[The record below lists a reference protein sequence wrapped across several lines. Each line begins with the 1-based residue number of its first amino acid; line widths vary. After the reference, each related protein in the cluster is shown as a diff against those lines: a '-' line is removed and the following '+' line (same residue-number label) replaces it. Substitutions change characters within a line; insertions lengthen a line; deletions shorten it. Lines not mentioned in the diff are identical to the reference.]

1 MVKITENKFY
11 TENKKIERITS
22 PQKVFIPL
30 IQHIGK
36 TCNTLLV
43 KPQDNVLA
51 GQLIAT
57 SQAQLFSPIHS
68 SISGKVIS
76 VDSYPHPILGKCLA
90 IVIENDHQ
98 SKVSPEIL
106 TKANLKILDTITP
119 EQIRKKI
126 FDAGIVGLGGASFP
140 SHIKLTPP
148 KPITTLI
155 INIAECEPY
164 LTGDSQLAEEKT
176 KEIFLGIDAI
186 KKCLDAKE
194 VIIAIESNKHKA
206 INAIN
211 NYIGNKNYSVKILK
225 PDYPQGGEKQLI
237 KNILKKEVPSGK
249 LPFDVGV
256 TVQNVATVYAIY
268 EAIYLNK
275 PLYERVVTITGSCIA
290 NPQNLLVPIGTPIS
304 DLIQFCSPITEQPK
318 KIIIGGP
325 MMGIAQYTDAVPV
338 IKSTTGVILLN
349 EKETKTTEEQ
359 NCIRCGACV
368 NNCPMNLMPCLIN
381 LASEKSMWDKTKE
394 YSALDCI
401 ECGSCNYVC
410 SSNRKIVQSIKRAK
424 LEVTK

>member
-11 TENKKIERITS
+11 TENRKIERIAP

-36 TCNTLLV
+36 ICNTLLI
-43 KPQDNVLA
+43 KPQDNVVT
-51 GQLIAT
+51 GQLLAIT
-57 SQAQLFSPIHS
+57 QAQLFSPIHS
-68 SISGKVIS
+68 SISGKVLS
-76 VDSYPHPILGKCLA
+76 VDSYPHPLLGKCLA
-90 IVIENDHQ
+90 IVIENDNK
-98 SKVSPEIL
+98 SKFSPEISA
-106 TKANLKILDTITP
+106 KADLKIIDSITP

-140 SHIKLTPP
+140 THIKLTPP

-164 LTGDSQLAEEKT
+164 LTGDSQLVEDKT

-186 KKCLDAKE
+186 SKCLNSKE

-206 INAIN
+206 IEALNNNIGN
-211 NYIGNKNYSVKILK
+211 RNYIIKILK
-225 PDYPQGGEKQLI
+225 PDYPQGAEKQLI
-237 KNILKKEVPSGK
+237 KNILKKEVPQGK

-256 TVQNVATVYAIY
+256 TIQNVATVYAIY
-268 EAIYLNK
+268 EAVFLNK
-275 PLYERVVTITGSCIA
+275 PLYERVVTVTGSCIA

-304 DLIQFCSPITEQPK
+304 DLIQFCSPITQTIK

-325 MMGIAQYTDAVPV
+325 MMGIAQYTDTVPV

-349 EKETKTTEEQ
+349 ENEVKISEEQ
-359 NCIRCGACV
+359 NCIRCGNCV
-368 NNCPMNLMPCLIN
+368 NNCPASLMPCLIN
-381 LASEKSMWDKTKE
+381 LASEKSMWAKTKE
-394 YSALDCI
+394 YGAQDCI

-410 SSNRKIVQSIKRAK
+410 PSSRKIVQSIKRAK
-424 LEVTK
+424 LEVIK